1 MRYFANAETI
11 ATLGD
16 MTAFIVEN
24 TMMTGGWGNGY
35 VAIGSHHRLFNASD
49 EQLDT
54 LISIHKGVTFS
65 QLIDDKFIIGFDT
78 MHLGDNRENC
88 DKDFVIEQTK
98 SLLVQLAQLA
108 G

>member
-1 MRYFANAETI
+1 MKYFANAETI

-35 VAIGSHHRLFNASD
+35 VSIGKHHRLYEASS
-49 EQLDT
+49 DT
-54 LISIHKGVTFS
+54 LDDLLHTHKGVTYARLS
-65 QLIDDKFIIGFDT
+65 GDYYIIGFDT
-78 MHLGDNRENC
+78 LHLGDNRENC

-98 SLLVQLAQLA
+98 SLLNQLAQLA